1 MLSCVIS
8 VILFPHCFV
17 SLCISLYVRCAVATR
32 CAYRTVPGL
41 MPSPSALFFQGRAGE
56 NISLSDTAVIAA
68 GIILPSRPLCTDVL
82 LSIPGSALAL
92 KVLISAGLAV
102 PRVLLPR
109 EKKKQ
114 LCKEPAVLGEELHF
128 CAEPLAAPSP
138 RDQALP
144 PGLETAA
151 MASLRAFT
159 NQEMLLAAAMPVTAG
174 SSGFLR
180 SNGESREFA
189 NRNHPRLQREQT
201 QAFRSRS
208 ARRHGSP
215 FSPGRQGYK
224 QRRALPGAPTPRGPP
239 ASSPGTERGAPP
251 RVLTRAPLRRGR
263 AVPCSQPGGSGPCLP
278 RGAVPPSPAASH
290 AARAMAAP
298 RAALLL
304 PALAALLAVPMAAR
318 APPRSVGRLGSGR
331 VGSGGAG
338 RGARSPAGLRHR
350 ASGAPPTAAPLCP
363 QPWWAPGW
371 AARPSPTS
379 CSSTSGRR
387 CSWTCTSRAAWAAG
401 WPQSPSTSSSTRA
414 GPRPSTRS
422 ACTCRT
428 SSRRWVSAV

>member
-17 SLCISLYVRCAVATR
+17 SLCISLYARCAVATR

-251 RVLTRAPLRRGR
+251 RALTRAPLRSAGQQAAGPRR
-263 AVPCSQPGGSGPCLP
+263 AVLAAGGL
-278 RGAVPPSPAASH
+278 GAVP
-290 AARAMAAP
+290 AARGGAAEP
-298 RAALLL
+298 RRFPRRPRHGLAARRAA
-304 PALAALLAVPMAAR
+304 AAGP
-318 APPRSVGRLGSGR
+318 GRP
-331 VGSGGAG
+331 AG
-338 RGARSPAGLRHR
+338 RPH
-350 ASGAPPTAAPLCP
+350 
-363 QPWWAPGW
+363 
-371 AARPSPTS
+371 
-379 CSSTSGRR
+379 GR
-387 CSWTCTSRAAWAAG
+387 
-401 WPQSPSTSSSTRA
+401 
-414 GPRPSTRS
+414 PRPASQ
-422 ACTCRT
+422 
-428 SSRRWVSAV
+428 RR

>member
-251 RVLTRAPLRRGR
+251 RALTRAPLRSAGQQAAGPRR
-263 AVPCSQPGGSGPCLP
+263 AVLAAGGL
-278 RGAVPPSPAASH
+278 GAVP
-290 AARAMAAP
+290 AARGGAAEP
-298 RAALLL
+298 RRFPRRPRHGRAARRAAAAGPGR
-304 PALAALLAVPMAAR
+304 PAGRPHGR
-318 APPRSVGRLGSGR
+318 PRS
-331 VGSGGAG
+331 
-338 RGARSPAGLRHR
+338 
-350 ASGAPPTAAPLCP
+350 AS
-363 QPWWAPGW
+363 Q
-371 AARPSPTS
+371 
-379 CSSTSGRR
+379 RR
-387 CSWTCTSRAAWAAG
+387 
-401 WPQSPSTSSSTRA
+401 
-414 GPRPSTRS
+414 
-422 ACTCRT
+422 
-428 SSRRWVSAV
+428 